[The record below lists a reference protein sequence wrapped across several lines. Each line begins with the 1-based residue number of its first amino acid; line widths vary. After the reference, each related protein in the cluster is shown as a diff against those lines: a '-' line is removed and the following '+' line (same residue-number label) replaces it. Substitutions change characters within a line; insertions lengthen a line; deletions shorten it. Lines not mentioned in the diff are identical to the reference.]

1 MEQVQ
6 KQQDRTSSQE
16 AYYTLSYDETIAKLD
31 SSRNGLT
38 EAEAAARLER
48 YGKNVLQE
56 AKRKSIIAK
65 LIAQFKD
72 VMIIILLVAALI
84 SGILGELTDA
94 IIILVVVV
102 LNAVLGVLQE
112 NKAEQALD
120 ALKQMSSPN
129 ARVIRGGK
137 TIEVKA
143 EDLVPG
149 DVVVLEAG
157 NVVPAD
163 IRLIES
169 ASLKIEEA
177 ALTGESVPV
186 EKDTA
191 PLDKPDVVIGDRK
204 NMAYMS
210 SSVTYGRGVGI
221 VTGTAENTE
230 VGKIASF
237 ISQEDEDITP
247 LQKKLNELGKYFTII
262 IIVVA
267 VIIFGVGMFQ
277 GRAWLEM
284 LLVSISLA
292 VAAIPEGL
300 PAIVTIILA
309 LGVQRMAK
317 RKSIIRKLPAVETL
331 GSTEIIC
338 SDKTGTLT
346 QNKMTV
352 KQVYVNSGLQDEQT
366 DLSTISGS
374 DILLQVM
381 TLCNDTK
388 MTETD
393 TDAGNAGS
401 SDHSGKK
408 GINYIGDPTETAL
421 VEFALHRNFDKRE
434 GEEQFPRRAELP
446 FDSDR
451 KLMTTVHEMP
461 PTEGNKVFRVM
472 TKGAPDVL
480 LERCSRIHI
489 DNQTVD
495 MSEEHRRNIE
505 AANKTMAQKALR
517 VLALAYSDKPELP
530 HSMEPNEVEANLTF
544 IGLVGM
550 IDPPR
555 EEVKEAVRICKE
567 AGIRPIMIT
576 GDHRDTA
583 AAIAKELDIIQD
595 ESGVLT
601 GRELNEL
608 DEPTFMSKVTQYS
621 VYARVSPEHKV
632 RIVQAWKK
640 HGKVVAMTGDGVN
653 DAPAL
658 KASDIGI
665 GMGITG
671 TDVSKGVSD
680 MVLADDNFS
689 TIVVAVEEGRKVY
702 SNIRKTI
709 QFLLSANLGEV
720 VTLFIATLLNWKI
733 LFPIHILWINLV
745 TDTLPA
751 LALGLEKAEQDIMK
765 QPPRSSET
773 SVFAGGVGTSIIY
786 QGLLEAALTL
796 LTYWWGHTHYDEAV
810 AVTMAFATLGLIQ
823 LTHVFNVRSN
833 TKSIFTI
840 GVFSNRYLNWAAL
853 AAGVLVLVV
862 IWVPYMNEL
871 FSVVPLNSEQ
881 WLIVVAAAF
890 SIVPIVEIVKLFIR
904 MGSRNKADY

>member
-1 MEQVQ
+1 MLVDSHKHDSQHEQ
-6 KQQDRTSSQE
+6 
-16 AYYTLSYDETIAKLD
+16 AFHTLTVEDSLARLSATEQGLD
-31 SSRNGLT
+31 G
-38 EAEAAARLER
+38 AEAASRLEQH
-48 YGKNVLQE
+48 GKNMLQE
-56 AKRKSIIAK
+56 AEGKSLLQK
-65 LIAQFKD
+65 MLAQFKD
-72 VMIIILLVAALI
+72 VMIIILLVAAVI
-84 SGILGELTDA
+84 SGLLGEWTDS
-94 IIILVVVV
+94 IIIVVVV
-102 LNAVLGVLQE
+102 LINAILGVVQE
-112 NKAEQALD
+112 NKAENALA

-129 ARVIRGGK
+129 AQVRRGGQVI
-137 TIEVKA
+137 TIKA

-149 DVVVLEAG
+149 DIVLLEAG

-163 IRLIES
+163 MRLIET

-186 EKDTA
+186 DKELA
-191 PLDKPDVVIGDRK
+191 PLEKADVVIGDRV

-210 SSVTYGRGVGI
+210 SNVAYGRGVGV
-221 VTGTAENTE
+221 VTATGVHTE

-237 ISQEDEDITP
+237 ISQEEDEITP

-262 IIVVA
+262 IIIVA
-267 VIIFGVGMFQ
+267 AIMFGIGYFE
-277 GRAWLEM
+277 GREWLDM
-284 LLVSISLA
+284 LLTSISLA

-309 LGVQRMAK
+309 LGVQKMAK

-352 KQVYVNSGLQDEQT
+352 QQAYVGQHHIDEEKT
-366 DLSTISGS
+366 MLGHLDGDRFLYI
-374 DILLQVM
+374 M
-381 TLCNDTK
+381 TLCNDSK
-388 MTETD
+388 ITEED
-393 TDAGNAGS
+393 GS
-401 SDHSGKK
+401 TRLL
-408 GINYIGDPTETAL
+408 GDPTETAL
-421 VEFALHRNFDKRE
+421 IDYALKQGLNKHKL
-434 GEEQFPRRAELP
+434 EEQYPRVAELP

-451 KLMTTVHEMP
+451 KLMTTVHKMHDEDGSP
-461 PTEGNKVFRVM
+461 LRIM

-480 LERCSRIHI
+480 LERCTHI
-489 DNQTVD
+489 VKDGKVELL
-495 MSEEHRRNIE
+495 SEAYKKEIA
-505 AANKTMAQKALR
+505 AANKAMADKALR
-517 VLALAYSDKPELP
+517 VLAAAYRDIEKLPDDIHSDALERDL
-530 HSMEPNEVEANLTF
+530 VFA
-544 IGLVGM
+544 GLVGM

-555 EEVKEAVRICKE
+555 EEVKDAVRICKE

-601 GRELNEL
+601 GSELNQI
-608 DEPTFMSKVTQYS
+608 DEKEFEQKVTQYS

-640 HGKVVAMTGDGVN
+640 RGKIVAMTGDGVN

-658 KASDIGI
+658 KTADIGI

-702 SNIRKTI
+702 SNIRKAI

-720 VTLFIATLLNWKI
+720 LTLFIATLVGWKI

-751 LALGLEKAEQDIMK
+751 LALGFEKAEDDIMK
-765 QPPRSSET
+765 QPPRKSST
-773 SVFAGGVGTSIIY
+773 SVFADGVGAGIIY
-786 QGLLEAALTL
+786 QGILEAGLTL
-796 LTYWWGHTHYDEAV
+796 WAYWWGHTHYSEAH

-823 LTHVFNVRSN
+823 LTHAFNVRSN
-833 TKSIFTI
+833 RKSIFSI
-840 GVFSNRYLNWAAL
+840 GFFSNRYLNGAAVISGL
-853 AAGVLVLVV
+853 LVILV
-862 IWVPYMNEL
+862 ILLPFMNDL
-871 FSVVPLNSEQ
+871 FSVVELNLEQ
-881 WLIVVAAAF
+881 WLIVIGSAVA
-890 SIVPIVEIVKLFIR
+890 IIPLVEIVKLFVR
-904 MGSRNKADY
+904 MSGRK